1 MKPADSRSEGS
12 AREGNNNNPR
22 IADFIGVTGT
32 GARHSGNHRQP
43 KVPKNGVPQSSAR
56 ARVAGSDLRERDF
69 TTAVLTCGDLT

>member
-43 KVPKNGVPQSSAR
+43 KVPKTAFPNR
-56 ARVAGSDLRERDF
+56 APAPESPEAISGSGTSQPL
-69 TTAVLTCGDLT
+69 C